1 MKKEN
6 KEQDDGENCEVS
18 RQDKKKIFDTI
29 FRQDVQD
36 DLMRKEVEEVNV

>member
-1 MKKEN
+1 M
-6 KEQDDGENCEVS
+6 KEQEEKQENNDDCEVS